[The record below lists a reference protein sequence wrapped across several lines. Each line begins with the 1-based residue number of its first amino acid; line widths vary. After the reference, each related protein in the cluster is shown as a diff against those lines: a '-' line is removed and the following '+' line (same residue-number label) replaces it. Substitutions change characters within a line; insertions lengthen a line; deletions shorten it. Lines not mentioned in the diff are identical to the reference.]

1 MTMYPISPLISV
13 QDAIRRGIP
22 VVEPC
27 SRTVLRGSL
36 ARIWA
41 TQEDQDTWE
50 RFLEH
55 QAHGQAHG
63 HDGSRAVQPTIRI
76 STPDAA
82 NLLDGIVSANLGQMR
97 RRKVPPTGPGS
108 MPILRGIQ
116 SGRVRYDRADP
127 DEHWQTWDEL
137 IAQLAKRGGKG
148 IARGD
153 CEDLSSAVVA
163 EMIYAGEDARTY
175 VYKSGGSL
183 YHVVVW
189 TKKWGLLDPSRAAGM
204 GGDAS

>member
-1 MTMYPISPLISV
+1 MTMHSISPLISV
-13 QDAIRRGIP
+13 RDALRRGIP
-22 VVEPC
+22 VVAPC
-27 SRTVLRGSL
+27 SRKVLRGSL
-36 ARIWA
+36 ARTWDEQL
-41 TQEDQDTWE
+41 QEYAVS
-50 RFLEH
+50 RCGP
-55 QAHGQAHG
+55 A
-63 HDGSRAVQPTIRI
+63 GSRAVQPTIRI
-76 STPDAA
+76 ATPDAA

-97 RRKVPPTGPGS
+97 RRNQPATGPGS

-116 SGRVRYDRADP
+116 AGRVRYDRADP

-137 IAQLAKRGGKG
+137 MAQLAKKNGKG
-148 IARGD
+148 IAKGD
-153 CEDLSSAVVA
+153 CEDLSSAVAA

-175 VYKSGGSL
+175 VYKSGATL

>member
-1 MTMYPISPLISV
+1 MIMTPISPLISV

-22 VVEPC
+22 VVKPC
-27 SRTVLRGSL
+27 SRKVLRGSF
-36 ARIWA
+36 ARIWDQQL
-41 TQEDQDTWE
+41 QEWAVS
-50 RFLEH
+50 RSLP
-55 QAHGQAHG
+55 G
-63 HDGSRAVQPTIRI
+63 GSRAVQPTIRI

-82 NLLDGIVSANLGQMR
+82 NLLDGIVSVNLGQMR
-97 RRKVPPTGPGS
+97 RRNQPATGPGS

-116 SGRVRYDRADP
+116 AGRVRYDRTDP
-127 DEHWQTWDEL
+127 DENWQTWDEL
-137 IAQLAKRGGKG
+137 GAQLAKKNGKG
-148 IARGD
+148 IAKGD
-153 CEDLSSAVVA
+153 CEDLSSAVAA

-175 VYKSGGSL
+175 VYKSGDTL